1 MSIVNHTPEDELEDF
16 FYPPSYDPDQFP
28 NPPETNT
35 LTQLNNLPPTPEN
48 ISLTN
53 YHAVFALF
61 VAYITKPIQSGRV
74 FTNSN
79 QIKPRVFKEMVQLIT
94 EINNFAR
101 KMINSYTNRN
111 VYFDPDIYTS
121 NVKFIQSMYQM
132 MVSRIIN
139 EFPTFYRKNKTLI
152 DTVNNPINITKG
164 GKQKR
169 AKNRYFKKHTR
180 KQDRSRAHTHKLKH
194 KHKRKKQ
201 IGKTRKYTY
210 KYKCKHKSRCKHKH
224 KHTHKTRRIH
234 NKKRI

>member
-16 FYPPSYDPDQFP
+16 FYSNDPDQFP
-28 NPPETNT
+28 KVPETNT
-35 LTQLNNLPPTPEN
+35 LTQLNNLPPTP

-53 YHAVFALF
+53 YHKVLTLF
-61 VAYITKPIQSGRV
+61 VAYITKPTQYGRKI
-74 FTNSN
+74 NP
-79 QIKPRVFKEMVQLIT
+79 QMVQLIT
-94 EINNFAR
+94 EINNFGR
-101 KMINSYTNRN
+101 KMINSYAKRN

-132 MVSRIIN
+132 MVERIIK
-139 EFPTFYRKNKTLI
+139 EFPTFYRENETLI

-169 AKNRYFKKHTR
+169 AKKRYFKKHTR
-180 KQDRSRAHTHKLKH
+180 KQYRSRTKSRKH
-194 KHKRKKQ
+194 KHKHTRKKQ
-201 IGKTRKYTY
+201 IGYTY
-210 KYKCKHKSRCKHKH
+210 KCKTKSRCKHKH